1 MQIILVRHGQAES
14 LNSTDAARALTS
26 EGEFQ
31 AQQTAAWLVNQG
43 YQIDALIVS
52 PYIRAQQTAF
62 HIAQAFDLP
71 MTICEKI
78 TPDDDPIKAFEWL
91 DELSLP
97 DSAVVAVVC
106 HMPIVARLAALL
118 TGESVHHVSGFHL
131 AEAQVF
137 DLSVFALGMAT
148 LSTRFIPSY

>member
-1 MQIILVRHGQAES
+1 MQIILIRHGQAEY
-14 LNSTDAARALTS
+14 LKTTDAARALTS

-43 YQIDALIVS
+43 YQLDALIVS
-52 PYIRAQQTAF
+52 PYVRAQQTAY
-62 HIAQAFDLP
+62 HIAQTFDVP

-78 TPDDDPIKAFEWL
+78 TPDDDPKQAFEWL
-91 DELSLP
+91 DDLMLP

-106 HMPIVARLAALL
+106 HMPIVARLASLL
-118 TGESVHHVSGFHL
+118 TGEPIHLVSGFDL

-137 DLSVFALGMAT
+137 ELEVFALGLAKR
-148 LSTRFIPSY
+148 SAKFIPH